1 MERDGPQD
9 EVGTVCS
16 FSMKLAELCSNIR
29 CLSYCAFLRDHTLE
43 GTPTPPGKTR
53 RPSACSE
60 TQRGA
65 KRIAFSVVDGQRVL
79 CDHTGAGQLLTVRLL
94 IPSEKAPICLTVP
107 SESSICDK

>member
-1 MERDGPQD
+1 MERDGPQN
-9 EVGTVCS
+9 EVGTVRS
-16 FSMKLAELCSNIR
+16 FSMKLADLCSNIR

-43 GTPTPPGKTR
+43 GTPTLPGKTR

-60 TQRGA
+60 TQEHRT
-65 KRIAFSVVDGQRVL
+65 AFSVVDGQRVL

-107 SESSICDK
+107 SESSICEK